1 MESIFLILSGAI
13 LAAGVLYWFW
23 SHIQLTQKKVQLLE
37 NAVFELRGMLTGAAS
52 EQGAPVSLDS
62 APQIGGEVTY
72 NDLPD
77 DDWDTPAP
85 RSTSLE
91 ELQGSDDLQP
101 GGRAVFGSVSAVPSL
116 DVKEVTSETEFR
128 ELFVQPPS
136 PAKETKAEIKEVSSD
151 SLEGMPVKELR
162 RLAEQRGLTGVSDLK
177 KKELISALRQQIAP
191 TDTLDLT
198 EPVVEAVELQDATV
212 LE

>member
-1 MESIFLILSGAI
+1 MRLEASRELLPR
-13 LAAGVLYWFW
+13 
-23 SHIQLTQKKVQLLE
+23 TQYPD
-37 NAVFELRGMLTGAAS
+37 ADAAS
-52 EQGAPVSLDS
+52 VTSVTPSPSASDQEQ
-62 APQIGGEVTY
+62 APQY

-77 DDWDTPAP
+77 DDWDTPVQK
-85 RSTSLE
+85 STSLE
-91 ELQGSDDLQP
+91 ELQGQDDDLQP
-101 GGRAVFGSVSAVPSL
+101 GGRAIGSGSPSL
-116 DVKEVTSETEFR
+116 DVKEVQSETEFR

-136 PAKETKAEIKEVSSD
+136 PAKETKADVKEVGSE
-151 SLEGMPVKELR
+151 SLESMPVKELR

-191 TDTLDLT
+191 SEMQATLDLT

>member
-1 MESIFLILSGAI
+1 M
-13 LAAGVLYWFW
+13 
-23 SHIQLTQKKVQLLE
+23 
-37 NAVFELRGMLTGAAS
+37 FELRGMLTSGSGLVAPSPPAS
-52 EQGAPVSLDS
+52 EQENAPVQGSES
-62 APQIGGEVTY
+62 QY

-77 DDWDTPAP
+77 DDWDTPVQK
-85 RSTSLE
+85 STSLE
-91 ELQGSDDLQP
+91 ELQSSDDLQP
-101 GGRAVFGSVSAVPSL
+101 GGRAIGSGSPSL
-116 DVKEVTSETEFR
+116 DVKEVQSETEFR

-136 PAKETKAEIKEVSSD
+136 PSPAKADVKEVSSD

-191 TDTLDLT
+191 TEMQATLDLT